1 MANTI
6 LEPDKLAKS
15 LADYAVNCGD
25 YTPEQMKW
33 RKTLACAAAL
43 IMGDNYVQK
52 VSVAGSGSYWT
63 ADDLLGLADDLQW
76 DIDHANEGG
85 DEE

>member
-6 LEPDKLAKS
+6 LEPDKLATS
-15 LADYAVNCGD
+15 LADYAINCGD

-43 IMGDNYVQK
+43 IMCDNYVVRVC
-52 VSVAGSGSYWT
+52 VSGAYWT
-63 ADDLLGLADDLQW
+63 ADDLLGLADDLQY
-76 DIDHANEGG
+76 DIDHYGEG
-85 DEE
+85 EVE